1 MNYVVVLNHNDQPT
15 DLNGVTAGKYG
26 VLVSNGK
33 TYLHPAVSD
42 TTAAAA
48 VAAPADTGKDVSK
61 AGSTVQIAGGD
72 AIAVP
77 ARSALLLGPTAV
89 MSEPDNPDNPNNP
102 DNPDNSDQ
110 PDKPSGDNAHNGAN
124 NAANGANNASA
135 SHGGT
140 ASTGSSIA
148 VIIAMVIVLL
158 IDGSGMLLRIH
169 SPHERTL
176 NRQETSA

>member
-1 MNYVVVLNHNDQPT
+1 MISQLISMVSPQAN
-15 DLNGVTAGKYG
+15 TACWSPMARPICIQQSPIRRQ
-26 VLVSNGK
+26 LQ
-33 TYLHPAVSD
+33 LLPHQRIPARMSRR
-42 TTAAAA
+42 
-48 VAAPADTGKDVSK
+48 
-61 AGSTVQIAGGD
+61 QGGD

-158 IDGSGMLLRIH
+158 IAGSGMLLRIH

>member
-77 ARSALLLGPTAV
+77 ARSALLLGPTAA
-89 MSEPDNPDNPNNP
+89 MSEPDDNPTNPNYP
-102 DNPDNSDQ
+102 DNPDNSDHSDQ
-110 PDKPSGDNAHNGAN
+110 LDKPSGNNAHDGAN
-124 NAANGANNASA
+124 NAANGANNSSA
-135 SHGGT
+135 PNGGT

-158 IDGSGMLLRIH
+158 IAGSGMLLRIH
-169 SPHERTL
+169 SPHE
-176 NRQETSA
+176 

>member
-110 PDKPSGDNAHNGAN
+110 PDKPSGDNAHNWRQQCGQWCEQRVSLTWRYGVHWLVDCSHHCDGHC
-124 NAANGANNASA
+124 AA
-135 SHGGT
+135 HRR
-140 ASTGSSIA
+140 
-148 VIIAMVIVLL
+148 
-158 IDGSGMLLRIH
+158 LRH
-169 SPHERTL
+169 VTQDSLSP
-176 NRQETSA
+176 

>member
-1 MNYVVVLNHNDQPT
+1 MISQLISMVSHLQ
-15 DLNGVTAGKYG
+15 GKYG

-33 TYLHPAVSD
+33 TYLHHQAVSD

-102 DNPDNSDQ
+102 DNPDSLGSS
-110 PDKPSGDNAHNGAN
+110 PM
-124 NAANGANNASA
+124 
-135 SHGGT
+135 T
-140 ASTGSSIA
+140 ASQVATTHIMAPTMRPMVRTTRQPHMAVRRPLARRLQSSLRWSLCCSSPA
-148 VIIAMVIVLL
+148 PACYF
-158 IDGSGMLLRIH
+158 RIH

>member
-61 AGSTVQIAGGD
+61 AGWLVDCSHHCDGHCA
-72 AIAVP
+72 
-77 ARSALLLGPTAV
+77 
-89 MSEPDNPDNPNNP
+89 
-102 DNPDNSDQ
+102 
-110 PDKPSGDNAHNGAN
+110 AHRR
-124 NAANGANNASA
+124 
-135 SHGGT
+135 
-140 ASTGSSIA
+140 
-148 VIIAMVIVLL
+148 
-158 IDGSGMLLRIH
+158 LRH
-169 SPHERTL
+169 VTQDSLSP
-176 NRQETSA
+176 

>member
-33 TYLHPAVSD
+33 TYL
-42 TTAAAA
+42 
-48 VAAPADTGKDVSK
+48 
-61 AGSTVQIAGGD
+61 
-72 AIAVP
+72 
-77 ARSALLLGPTAV
+77 
-89 MSEPDNPDNPNNP
+89 
-102 DNPDNSDQ
+102 

-158 IDGSGMLLRIH
+158 IAGSGMLLRIH

>member
-102 DNPDNSDQ
+102 DQ

-158 IDGSGMLLRIH
+158 IAGSGMLLRIH